1 MTESESKFAPDVFL
15 DSPLQDVQE
24 DIFCSGERFQIIRP
38 GDTDQLIEVAA
49 ERHQFETT
57 RYMPYWANIWPVSRY
72 LASFLLT
79 MDWHGKKER
88 VLELGC
94 GLGLS
99 GLAALRCGH
108 HVTFSDYDLAALR
121 YAKRNAELNQFH
133 EFDVMPLNWQYPGAQ
148 RFSLLIGSDL
158 TFTASLVP
166 DLVQVFDQMLER
178 NGRIILA
185 DQNRM
190 NQNSFSKLLAAKGFS
205 YEVLAF
211 PIPEEWAW
219 NASGSLYEIRR

>member
-1 MTESESKFAPDVFL
+1 MFAPDVFL
-15 DSPLQDVQE
+15 DSPLRDVQE
-24 DIFCSGERFQIIRP
+24 DIFCAGERFQILRP

-57 RYMPYWANIWPVSRY
+57 RYMPYWANVWPVSRY
-72 LASFLLT
+72 LAGFLLT
-79 MDWHGKKER
+79 MDWRQKSER

-99 GLAALRCGH
+99 GLAALKCGH

-121 YAKRNAELNQFH
+121 YARRNAELNHFRN
-133 EFDVMPLNWQYPGAQ
+133 FAVMPLNWQFPKSEK
-148 RFSLLIGSDL
+148 FSLLIGSDL
-158 TFTASLVP
+158 TFTPSLVP
-166 DLVQVFDQMLER
+166 HLVNVFDQMLEKD
-178 NGRIILA
+178 GRIILA

-190 NQNSFSKLLAAKGFS
+190 NQNSFAELLAAKGFS
-205 YEVLAF
+205 CEVLSF